1 MTKIIFL
8 FFIIFQVALSKTYY
22 DNITDFEIVKVRD
35 GDTFVINV
43 KNIPD
48 VFGEEIA
55 VRIRGIDTPE
65 LKDERE
71 EIRAIAIKAKEELE
85 KLFNSS
91 DKIILYDLGR
101 DKYFRL
107 LASVKVG
114 DIDIAE
120 YMTLTVGRR
129 LKKGL
134 AKKYDGGT
142 KVW

>member
-1 MTKIIFL
+1 MTKIIL
-8 FFIIFQVALSKTYY
+8 FFFIVFQIALSKTYY
-22 DNITDFEIVKVRD
+22 NNITDFEIVKVKD

-65 LKDERE
+65 LNDKRE
-71 EIRAIAIKAKEELE
+71 EIKSIAIKAKEELE
-85 KLFNSS
+85 KLLFSGG
-91 DKIILYDLGR
+91 KVILYNLGR

-114 DIDIAE
+114 NVDVAKYLI
-120 YMTLTVGRR
+120 
-129 LKKGL
+129 KKGL
-134 AKKYDGGT
+134 AKEYDGST
-142 KVW
+142 KAGW